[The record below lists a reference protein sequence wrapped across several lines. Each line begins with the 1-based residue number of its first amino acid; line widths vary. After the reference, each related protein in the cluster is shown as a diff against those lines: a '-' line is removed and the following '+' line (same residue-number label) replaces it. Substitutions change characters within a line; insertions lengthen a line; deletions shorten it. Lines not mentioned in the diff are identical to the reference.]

1 VSGRI
6 YLVGTIA
13 SEYLYDPK
21 IIGDYPNV
29 RRVEW
34 QGEMARDAL
43 SVTSRNILGATTRPR
58 CRFRDS

>member
-1 VSGRI
+1 MSGRL

-34 QGEMARDAL
+34 Q
-43 SVTSRNILGATTRPR
+43 SFRNIAIY
-58 CRFRDS
+58 S